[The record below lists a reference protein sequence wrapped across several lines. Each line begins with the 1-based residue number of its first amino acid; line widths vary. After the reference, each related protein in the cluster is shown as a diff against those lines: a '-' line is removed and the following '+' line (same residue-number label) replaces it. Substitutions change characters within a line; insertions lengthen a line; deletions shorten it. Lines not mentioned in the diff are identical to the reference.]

1 MITRR
6 SAHQLFAI
14 IALVLFSVMASQAL
28 SLYNNEKV
36 RDAVNAIPDAIA
48 AEDVLN
54 TSTKKFNNSSVQL
67 RLGSALA
74 KGNNL
79 ADSERVLNTLI
90 NDSSDA
96 DVRIKA
102 QFNLANAYL
111 REALKSGT
119 QASSQS
125 LPMVEL
131 AKQRY
136 RDLLAEK
143 PEHWSARYNLAR
155 ALRMAPEGTDRDG
168 DSGTEPIK
176 RVNVI
181 VPGFEKKDLP

>member
-14 IALVLFSVMASQAL
+14 TTVVLLGAMASQAL
-28 SLYNNEKV
+28 SLYNNEKI
-36 RDAVNAIPDAIA
+36 RKAVNAIPDAIA
-48 AEDVLN
+48 TEDALA
-54 TSTKKFNNSSVQL
+54 TSIKQFDNPSVQL

-74 KGNNL
+74 NGNNL

-90 NDSSDA
+90 NDSTNSG
-96 DVRIKA
+96 VRIKA

-111 REALKSGT
+111 REALKSGIQT
-119 QASSQS
+119 SSQS
-125 LPMVEL
+125 LPLVEL

-136 RDLLAEK
+136 RDLLIEA
-143 PEHWSARYNLAR
+143 PEHWSARYNLER

-168 DSGTEPIK
+168 DAGTEPVK

>member
-1 MITRR
+1 MTRR
-6 SAHQLFAI
+6 SAHQLFVITA
-14 IALVLFSVMASQAL
+14 IALLGVMASQAL
-28 SLYNNEKV
+28 SLYSNEKI
-36 RDAVNAIPDAIA
+36 RDTVNAIPDAIA
-48 AEDVLN
+48 VEDALN
-54 TSTKKFNNSSVQL
+54 TSTKQYDNPAVQL

-74 KGNNL
+74 NGNNL

-90 NDSSDA
+90 NGSSDA
-96 DVRIKA
+96 DIRIKA

-125 LPMVEL
+125 LPLVEL

-136 RDLLAEK
+136 RDLLVEA
-143 PEHWSARYNLAR
+143 PGHWSARYNLER

-168 DSGTEPIK
+168 DPGAEPIK